1 MDSLVSFYQIIEKHS
16 LYKHSTC
23 LFFFTLGW
31 FGDLAGFTDG
41 AGASLTFQFLLGKLF
56 IPIAFLMGTPSG
68 DVDTVARLIGE
79 KVMITEFPAYA
90 ELGTMIR
97 ENTISPRGAT
107 IATFALCGFA
117 NVGSIGVQLGGL
129 GAMAP
134 ERKSDLAQ
142 VAFRA
147 FIAGCLTSFINACV
161 AGALISDF
169 QV

>member
-1 MDSLVSFYQIIEKHS
+1 M
-16 LYKHSTC
+16 
-23 LFFFTLGW
+23 
-31 FGDLAGFTDG
+31 
-41 AGASLTFQFLLGKLF
+41 TFQFLLGKLF

-169 QV
+169 